1 MNSERR
7 SSSENGVPVL
17 YGYWRSS
24 CSYRVRIALN
34 LKGIDYA
41 SRSVHLVRDGGE
53 QHREEYRNIN
63 PQGLVPAF
71 QHDGNTIV
79 QSIAIMEYLE
89 EVFPEPTLLPTSA
102 ADRSHV
108 RAMAQSIACE
118 IQPVN
123 NLGVMS
129 YLRNSMAADDQMISD
144 WYQEWIRRGFTAL
157 EKMLV
162 NSGQT
167 GTFCVGDRPGLADC
181 CLVPQVYNA
190 ERFKCD
196 LDAYPEINRITAACR
211 ALPPF
216 SAAAPENQPDAV
228 IA

>member
-7 SSSENGVPVL
+7 SSSENNALVL

-53 QHREEYRNIN
+53 QHREEYRSIN
-63 PQGLVPAF
+63 PLGLVPAF
-71 QHDGNTIV
+71 QHDGNTII

-89 EVFPEPTLLPTSA
+89 EVFPEPALLPTGA

-118 IQPVN
+118 IQPFN

-129 YLRNSMAADDQMISD
+129 YLRESLAADDRMVSD
-144 WYQEWIRRGFTAL
+144 WYHEWIRRGFTAL

-162 NSGQT
+162 NSRQT
-167 GTFCVGDRPGLADC
+167 GTFCNGERPGLADC

-196 LDAYPEINRITAACR
+196 LGAYPEINRITAVCR